1 MFRACYSV
9 LYFHSCS
16 HSLQHL
22 QLCDTLKAVLD
33 FYDYHILLSVF
44 VDSSDSDYQ
53 FISLRGLGPELDHQ
67 LFIGQRYSDNSQ
79 IRIRVSRC
87 TISGF
92 VVRVRNSSQ
101 RYYWKLR
108 ARQPDKNQTKDT
120 ILVSYVQC
128 RHYWYRRTSHNHSD

>member
-1 MFRACYSV
+1 MFRACCPV

-33 FYDYHILLSVF
+33 FYDYHVLLSVF

-53 FISLRGLGPELDHQ
+53 FISLRSLGLELDHH
-67 LFIGQRYSDNSQ
+67 LFIGQRYSNNSQ

-87 TISGF
+87 TTSGF
-92 VVRVRNSSQ
+92 IVRVRNSNQ
-101 RYYWKLR
+101 RYHWILR
-108 ARQPDKNQTKDT
+108 ARQPDKN
-120 ILVSYVQC
+120 
-128 RHYWYRRTSHNHSD
+128 

>member
-16 HSLQHL
+16 NSLQHL
-22 QLCDTLKAVLD
+22 QLCDSLKAVLD
-33 FYDYHILLSVF
+33 FYDYHVLLFVL

-108 ARQPDKNQTKDT
+108 ARQPDKN
-120 ILVSYVQC
+120 
-128 RHYWYRRTSHNHSD
+128 